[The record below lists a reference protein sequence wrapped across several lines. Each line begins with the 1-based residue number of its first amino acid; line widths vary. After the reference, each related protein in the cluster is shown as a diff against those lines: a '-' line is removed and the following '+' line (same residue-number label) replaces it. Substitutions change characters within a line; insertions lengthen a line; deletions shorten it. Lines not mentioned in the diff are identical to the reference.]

1 MNVAIPF
8 ANDALVKLVSNVAS
22 NGASN
27 AINKLE
33 IEISRKRAV
42 RAVKGFTLFISKEDM
57 DDIVRIVQSL

>member
-8 ANDALVKLVSNVAS
+8 AKDALVKLVSNVAS

-42 RAVKGFTLFISKEDM
+42 RAGKGFTLFISKEDM